1 MVIISLILLAPE
13 ESGVFSIRLLG
24 AEESGKAETTGA
36 MNPRA
41 GRNSFSNTIYYSL
54 YSICVMSTTIAVK
67 ESTREKLKKIM
78 KEEGT
83 KSLDQ
88 TINALIERAGGVPKS
103 MFGADRKRGVG
114 LSRRE
119 HEEFQR

>member
-1 MVIISLILLAPE
+1 
-13 ESGVFSIRLLG
+13 
-24 AEESGKAETTGA
+24 
-36 MNPRA
+36 
-41 GRNSFSNTIYYSL
+41 
-54 YSICVMSTTIAVK
+54 MSTTIAVK

-78 KEEGT
+78 KQEGT

-88 TINALIERAGGVPKS
+88 TINTLIERAAGVPQS

-114 LSRRE
+114 LSRQE